1 MVKIAQEVL
10 KARRI
15 PHRLSRRAV
24 IKRETTST
32 ALFGILGAFARRA
45 TNRRRHFNAP
55 FHSFERALRLYDRYF
70 ERPEVVKSP
79 LTWSTQ

>member
-15 PHRLSRRAV
+15 PHLLSRRAAA
-24 IKRETTST
+24 KRETTST
-32 ALFGILGAFARRA
+32 ALFGILQAFGHRAR
-45 TNRRRHFNAP
+45 NRWRNFNAP
-55 FHSFERALRLYDRYF
+55 FYSFERALRLDDSGF
-70 ERPEVVKSP
+70 KRPEVVESP